1 MAITNVEHLSLALLL
16 SFSTFAYAENVTHP
30 LESEEFYFKALP
42 YLKQIDDA
50 QNELMN
56 TRNKLPAST
65 PLSEQIKEKFR
76 SEIKPLFEAGMPLL
90 RRSAAE
96 GNPAAQYRLAWIS
109 ALFEPYEQAV
119 DQVCP
124 LLRASLSQGF
134 TPAGV
139 QMINYC
145 LDEAKTPG
153 FRSLIDALPDSD
165 TLFSKYYPLP
175 TLIPGCDRS
184 RASENNVIALLDE
197 KAFRANLYMSVS
209 AEMSR
214 QHLKQ
219 EQLAYLN
226 KAAEYGCT
234 RAIERLKLEA
244 GNW

>member
-1 MAITNVEHLSLALLL
+1 
-16 SFSTFAYAENVTHP
+16 
-30 LESEEFYFKALP
+30 
-42 YLKQIDDA
+42 
-50 QNELMN
+50 
-56 TRNKLPAST
+56 
-65 PLSEQIKEKFR
+65 
-76 SEIKPLFEAGMPLL
+76 
-90 RRSAAE
+90 
-96 GNPAAQYRLAWIS
+96 
-109 ALFEPYEQAV
+109 
-119 DQVCP
+119 
-124 LLRASLSQGF
+124 
-134 TPAGV
+134 
-139 QMINYC
+139 MINYC

-175 TLIPGCDRS
+175 TLMPGCDRS